1 MTANHLSCRRKFV
14 PLESAMN
21 DYGNEHSDMVSI
33 LQATSAEKF
42 ASSPDS
48 SEMTLSDSAVEVLK
62 KIESN
67 CHVLIRNMDGQE
79 FGTDCSEDASDF
91 LLTRLGL
98 FKSILEAKS
107 CTSSLASLNFPR
119 DAVCCIRGEDS
130 LSVAA
135 AAMITSNCEVVA
147 VEDEHG
153 VITGVIT
160 CAALI
165 AFLRHQRRG
174 PRRPHKLRRRRRR
187 RRRGGPGGARG
198 RRGGRVGGAGV
209 GAAHGGAALRR
220 LVVLR
225 AAHRPVSPRFV
236 PSGLRARHVRPQPS
250 RAESRGA
257 ALPSPAIPR
266 RQFI

>member
-153 VITGVIT
+153 AITGVIT

-165 AFLRHQRRG
+165 AFLRHQLQSLRG
-174 PRRPHKLRRRRRR
+174 
-187 RRRGGPGGARG
+187 AT
-198 RRGGRVGGAGV
+198 
-209 GAAHGGAALRR
+209 GAADPADRTSLDDDDDDDDAADLAALAGGGEGASAGQVSERR
-220 LVVLR
+220 MV
-225 AAHRPVSPRFV
+225 AQRFV
-236 PSGLRARHVRPQPS
+236 DSWCCELLI
-250 RAESRGA
+250 
-257 ALPSPAIPR
+257 AL
-266 RQFI
+266 